1 MTRLSDRSGI
11 HMAASNTS
19 ARQSAAQMP
28 LEDLAA
34 PRYPAAPQVERLLKI
49 TVLSGGPGAE
59 REVSLASGRKVAE
72 ALRSLGHHVHLA
84 DIAPDDLE
92 ALDSPADMVFI
103 ALHGTFG
110 EDGQVQR
117 ILERRGIRYCGS
129 DASASALA
137 MDKLAAKCR
146 FVEAGI
152 PTPRFDVVTA
162 ARAEQVAR
170 RWPTPVVVKPIA
182 EGSSVDCEL
191 IDDHEMLLAQ
201 LARLTERYGRC
212 LIEEYIQG
220 PELTVGI
227 LGDEAL
233 PPLQIR
239 TRRRFYDYNAKYLDE
254 DTEYLFD
261 IDLPQLVLEQI
272 QSLSVQ
278 AHRALGCRDFSRVDW
293 MVDARTN
300 EAYVLEVNTI
310 PGFTEHS
317 LLPKAAQRVGLS
329 FAQLC
334 QRIVDCGLRLVD

>member
-1 MTRLSDRSGI
+1 MTRLSDRPGTQ
-11 HMAASNTS
+11 MAASNTS

-34 PRYPAAPQVERLLKI
+34 PRSPAVPQVERRLKI

-59 REVSLASGRKVAE
+59 REVSLDSGRKVAE
-72 ALRSLGHHVHLA
+72 ALRSLGHGVHLA
-84 DIAPDDLE
+84 DIGPEDLG
-92 ALDSPADMVFI
+92 ALDLPADMVFI

-117 ILERRGIRYCGS
+117 ILEQRGIRYCGS

-137 MDKLAAKCR
+137 MDKLEAKSR

-152 PTPRFDVVTA
+152 PTPRFDVVTPG
-162 ARAEQVAR
+162 RVKRVAEL
-170 RWPTPVVVKPIA
+170 WPTPVIVKPIA

-191 IDDHEMLLAQ
+191 LDDHETLLAQ

-212 LIEEYIQG
+212 LIEEYIHG

-233 PPLQIR
+233 PALQIR
-239 TRRRFYDYNAKYLDE
+239 TRRRFYDYAAKYLDD

-261 IDLPQLVLEQI
+261 IDLPELVLEHVK
-272 QSLSVQ
+272 SLSVQ

-300 EAYVLEVNTI
+300 ETYVLEVNTI

-317 LLPKAAQRVGLS
+317 LLPKAAQRAGLS

-334 QRIVDCGLRLVD
+334 QRIVDYGMRIAD